1 MFGLCVAERE
11 PVGTHPPE
19 SASDPAPFGLH
30 ALWRAY
36 RACRKGKRHTRDA
49 QQYQARLLDGLVQ
62 ARDALASVS
71 WRPSP
76 HLCFVV
82 DQPKRREIHAAP
94 FADRVVHHLLTER
107 LARLYEPVFIYDS
120 YANRKGKGTLAAVD
134 RLQQCMRS
142 GAAGQGQPGQWYALQ
157 LDIANFFN
165 RIHRPT
171 LFGLL
176 QHRLVRA
183 VRRQGL
189 APDEA
194 RTLQTLCRALL
205 QAAPTEGVRRKGP
218 PARFAAVPPHKRLAA
233 QEPGRG
239 LPIGN
244 LTSQFFANVYL
255 NELDQFVKHQLKARH
270 YLRYVDDFVLLHPDP
285 AQLVAWRDA
294 IEAFLAQRLGLA
306 LKERSTP
313 RHVSAGVD
321 FLGYI
326 VRPHYRLVRRR
337 TVRRMHRVLAHF
349 AQRHV
354 HPRGMVLPHAA
365 RERLHAQ
372 VASYRAQL
380 SHAASARLW
389 QRTLAGFPWLTSMFA
404 NAAVPP
410 GSGPLQPA
418 WVPASVTGVASQY
431 RYFARRHPQALVLM
445 QVGNRWVLP
454 QAGRPVPGALPA
466 HACEVVPGLG
476 GCHVW
481 RPSALPGLRQWLKRQ
496 GLAHVLVAQDGHFKT
511 GFKRRAL
518 WLAWHP
524 QPPGAVAGGL
534 PSSSSSSSSSSFQ
547 GVA

>member
-49 QQYQARLLDGLVQ
+49 QQYQVRLLDGLVQ
-62 ARDALASVS
+62 ARDALASAS

-107 LARLYEPVFIYDS
+107 LARLYEPVFIHDS

-313 RHVSAGVD
+313 RHVSAGATSCA
-321 FLGYI
+321 
-326 VRPHYRLVRRR
+326 R
-337 TVRRMHRVLAHF
+337 TTAWCEGAPCGACTACWRTLRSAMCT
-349 AQRHV
+349 
-354 HPRGMVLPHAA
+354 RGAWCCPTPP
-365 RERLHAQ
+365 
-372 VASYRAQL
+372 
-380 SHAASARLW
+380 ASACMPRWPVTGRSCPMRPVRACGSARWRVFRGWPACLPM
-389 QRTLAGFPWLTSMFA
+389 RPCHR
-404 NAAVPP
+404 AAVRCNRP
-410 GSGPLQPA
+410 GC
-418 WVPASVTGVASQY
+418 
-431 RYFARRHPQALVLM
+431 
-445 QVGNRWVLP
+445 LP
-454 QAGRPVPGALPA
+454 V
-466 HACEVVPGLG
+466 
-476 GCHVW
+476 
-481 RPSALPGLRQWLKRQ
+481 
-496 GLAHVLVAQDGHFKT
+496 
-511 GFKRRAL
+511 
-518 WLAWHP
+518 
-524 QPPGAVAGGL
+524 
-534 PSSSSSSSSSSFQ
+534 
-547 GVA
+547 